1 MMKTA
6 IKLLLKGSILLL
18 ALLAIPVLCPAEDLA
33 PEKNYQTV
41 LDLTDQI
48 LSSGKVNATSK
59 AKVKAA
65 STELKRQFMLFYGP
79 ANGDYVRLQQGNP
92 NEKEDIA
99 PRLKKEQ
106 DDLTDFDS
114 SYQVQNYIS
123 LCKAIL
129 RGHFK
134 KKPHLPKVGCH
145 RPGRNWEALR
155 MSATG
160 TRIGLEWFGI
170 AGVKAN

>member
-1 MMKTA
+1 MKKTVNF
-6 IKLLLKGSILLL
+6 LLRATIPIL
-18 ALLAIPVLCPAEDLA
+18 ALMACPTLCPAEDLA

-65 STELKRQFMLFYGP
+65 SIELNRQFHLLYDP
-79 ANGDYVRLQQGNP
+79 ADSDYVRLQQGNP

-99 PRLKKEQ
+99 TRLKKEQ
-106 DDLTDFDS
+106 DDLHEFDS

-123 LCKAIL
+123 LCKGIL
-129 RGHFK
+129 KGHFNK
-134 KKPHLPKVGCH
+134 SHTYRRLAAIARGGTGKP
-145 RPGRNWEALR
+145 
-155 MSATG
+155 
-160 TRIGLEWFGI
+160 
-170 AGVKAN
+170 